1 MLDWVDALTPFVPVA
16 THACWLASRFKAAK
30 VFRWRTD
37 ISVDVNILVFGRDI
51 SVDVNILV
59 FGRVISVDVDPDV
72 GSALLAA
79 IEVLPLLQHTA
90 IGVPIVPERRYVCS
104 ASASNDAGESPLLEA
119 DSVTTVNAIHRCAM
133 QHHMFLHPP
142 LPSLTYGAVL
152 S

>member
-1 MLDWVDALTPFVPVA
+1 MLDWVDPLTPFVPVA
-16 THACWLASRFKAAK
+16 THSCWLASRFKAAK

-37 ISVDVNILVFGRDI
+37 ISVDVNILVI
-51 SVDVNILV
+51 
-59 FGRVISVDVDPDV
+59 GRVISVDVDPDV

>member
-30 VFRWRTD
+30 VFRWRT
-37 ISVDVNILVFGRDI
+37 DI